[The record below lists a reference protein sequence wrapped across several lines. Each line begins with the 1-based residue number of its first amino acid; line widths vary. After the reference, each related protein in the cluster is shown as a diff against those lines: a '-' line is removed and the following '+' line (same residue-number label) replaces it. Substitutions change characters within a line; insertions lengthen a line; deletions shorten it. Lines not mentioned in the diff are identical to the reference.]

1 MYFKEYRVKR
11 KQRIC
16 GMATEQDTAA
26 SAEGW
31 SPVAGCDGL
40 VVWMRGGSGDG
51 LETYGWEMREGLS
64 EDENYMDL
72 CSLVARNSRQVAPPQ
87 LRRRFRPTTKL
98 YHEESFFRERRG
110 EGVLEPFRFA
120 SCRGYLGMHRR
131 LVALAQLCNG
141 AHASERRRCNGG
153 HMAVCWSA
161 MGKSS
166 PCQSTPRCPAQ
177 PELAD
182 PALTKRG
189 SIARH
194 FAG

>member
-72 CSLVARNSRQVAPPQ
+72 CSLVARNSRQVAPRQ

-153 HMAVCWSA
+153 HMGCVLVRDGQILAVSVN
-161 MGKSS
+161 S
-166 PCQSTPRCPAQ
+166 PVPGPA
-177 PELAD
+177 
-182 PALTKRG
+182 R